1 MFRGFVVLLAT
12 LQIYANF
19 GSPPSSPD
27 AMANSPRWLFMGVL
41 ALLAAWVE
49 RSATVST
56 EGSRSLSPHQKE
68 ASQLDISGG
77 RLLAHSGRATRA
89 DECPL

>member
-1 MFRGFVVLLAT
+1 MTTFASAKGRYMFWGFVVLLAT

-19 GSPPSSPD
+19 GPPPSSPD
-27 AMANSPRWLFMGVL
+27 AMAVTALAFYGVL

-56 EGSRSLSPHQKE
+56 EAPLGHRRTKKKR
-68 ASQLDISGG
+68 AS
-77 RLLAHSGRATRA
+77 
-89 DECPL
+89 